1 MSSPETAMFF
11 FHSLLKQDTKHAQ
24 SRQAP
29 PHLLLSSL
37 NFFFTWLTMRRK
49 PWYRRTME
57 AVSLRKPSMKTGGS
71 SANSGQGELRKCRSL
86 RAAISFTRVCLCS
99 PISSYNEVFWDEV
112 PRRRS
117 GGAVPRPGLFA
128 EHSERISRV
137 RSSTEGRRVF
147 RGKSLT
153 DDVMMRRFVV
163 EEAVIMQVR
172 RRNQMEFVRRKNSV
186 RRRKLGPSPLCRMA
200 MAGEEEEE
208 EESTV
213 EAI

>member
-1 MSSPETAMFF
+1 M
-11 FHSLLKQDTKHAQ
+11 
-24 SRQAP
+24 
-29 PHLLLSSL
+29 
-37 NFFFTWLTMRRK
+37 
-49 PWYRRTME
+49 RTME
-57 AVSLRKPSMKTGGS
+57 AAILWKPSMKTGES
-71 SANSGQGELRKCRSL
+71 LANSGKGELRKCRSL

-117 GGAVPRPGLFA
+117 GGTVPRSGLFT
-128 EHSERISRV
+128 EHSERRG
-137 RSSTEGRRVF
+137 STEGRRVF

-172 RRNQMEFVRRKNSV
+172 RSNQMEFVRRKNSV

-200 MAGEEEEE
+200 MAGEDDEDL
-208 EESTV
+208 TV